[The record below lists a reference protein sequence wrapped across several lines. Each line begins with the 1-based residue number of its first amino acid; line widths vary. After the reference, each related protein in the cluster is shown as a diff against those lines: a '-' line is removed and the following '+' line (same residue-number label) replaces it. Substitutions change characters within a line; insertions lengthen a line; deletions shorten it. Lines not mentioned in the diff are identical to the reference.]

1 MVVAKLCSGGASP
14 VQGKSFCKPS
24 SWIDMSTIS
33 PKKIGVVNQ
42 HGPLRTVM
50 AQVIPVI
57 STEITPLKKSVYPH
71 RNNKL

>member
-1 MVVAKLCSGGASP
+1 MGVAKLCRGGASP

-24 SWIDMSTIS
+24 SWVDMSTIS

-50 AQVIPVI
+50 PQVLPVV
-57 STEITPLKKSVYPH
+57 STEITPLEKIVKPH
-71 RNNKL
+71 RNNQL